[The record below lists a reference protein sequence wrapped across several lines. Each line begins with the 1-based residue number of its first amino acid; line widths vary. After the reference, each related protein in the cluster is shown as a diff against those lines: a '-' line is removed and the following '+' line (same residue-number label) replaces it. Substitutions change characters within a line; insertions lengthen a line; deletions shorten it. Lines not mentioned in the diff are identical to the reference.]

1 MSLLHGVESN
11 SLVGHILNV
20 TTDCGT
26 RERKQDKILREAK
39 PSAFLKI
46 TGKQTKKLLASNDYM
61 NSFYNFQFCDYV
73 SVTKLRQGG
82 MGHTPGSTTSQCHP

>member
-46 TGKQTKKLLASNDYM
+46 TGKQTKN
-61 NSFYNFQFCDYV
+61 CW
-73 SVTKLRQGG
+73 LR
-82 MGHTPGSTTSQCHP
+82 MII